1 MSTTADSP
9 DAAPSDASKNAAW
22 RGAADEFLAS
32 TLGRL
37 VAIGLVMAAT
47 TIPSWLVSG
56 LIEERE
62 QRQAGL
68 LEDFKRSWGPEQS
81 LHSPILVVPYRN
93 HPGGPRF
100 FLKIAPNNLKM
111 TTQLTPEERK
121 RGLFHAT
128 VYSAKVAAQGSFRIP
143 SDAKIREM
151 VSDGLLD
158 WRESFVML
166 QPSSL
171 SGMTAGDRFTWEG
184 RQLPWQNCKET
195 VYKGDLCDHGVIVLA
210 YLGLTSAPGPDT
222 AIPFQA
228 SIDVR
233 GTGALRQ
240 LLHGKELDA
249 TVTSSWP
256 SPSFSGTLLPTASTV
271 TGEGFE
277 ARWQTADYT
286 VPALWTT
293 LKIAED
299 ESRASSAVV
308 DLIEAIP
315 TYQMIHR
322 ASKYAILFVVLAF
335 ATYFLFEAISGL
347 RIHLVQYGLM
357 GLSLSLFGLLLLS
370 FSEPLGYP
378 TGYAV
383 SALLV
388 LLQASIYT
396 GAISRRLSHAG
407 IFAAMLAC
415 LFGFLYVVLG
425 LEIYALL
432 VSSVT
437 LFVLLSVLMALAQWV
452 DWSRWAVPEQTQ
464 PSS

>member
-1 MSTTADSP
+1 MSTIADSP
-9 DAAPSDASKNAAW
+9 DAAPSDAPKHPVW
-22 RGAADEFLAS
+22 RGAADEILAS
-32 TLGRL
+32 TLGRFF
-37 VAIGLVMAAT
+37 AIGLVMMAT
-47 TIPSWLVSG
+47 MIPPWLTSG
-56 LIEERE
+56 LVEERE

-93 HPGGPRF
+93 HPGGPRL
-100 FLKIAPNNLKM
+100 FLKITPASLKI
-111 TTQLTPEERK
+111 TTRLTPEERK

-128 VYSAKVAAQGSFRIP
+128 VYSAKIAAQGTFRIP
-143 SDAKIREM
+143 SDAKMKEM
-151 VSDGLLD
+151 VSDSLLD

-171 SGMTAGDRFTWEG
+171 SGMTAADRFVWDG
-184 RQLPWQNCKET
+184 RQLAWQNCRET
-195 VYKGDLCDHGVIVLA
+195 VYKGDLCDRGVIVVA
-210 YLGLTSAPGPDT
+210 NLGLTTVPGPDS

-228 SIDVR
+228 SIDLR

-271 TGEGFE
+271 TAEGFE
-277 ARWQTADYT
+277 ARWQAADYT

-293 LKIAED
+293 PKIIED
-299 ESRASSAVV
+299 DSRASSAAV
-308 DLIEAIP
+308 DLIETIP

-335 ATYFLFEAISGL
+335 AAYFLFEAISGV

-370 FSEPLGYP
+370 LSEPLGYP
-378 TGYAV
+378 IGYAV

-396 GAISRRLSHAG
+396 GAISRRLSHGG
-407 IFAAMLAC
+407 IFAAMLAG
-415 LFGFLYVVLG
+415 LFGFLYLVLG
-425 LEIYALL
+425 LETYALS
-432 VSSVT
+432 VSSLA
-437 LFVLLSVLMALAQWV
+437 LFALLSVLMVLAQWV
-452 DWSRWAVPEQTQ
+452 DWSSFAVPKQTHTS
-464 PSS
+464 P

>member
-1 MSTTADSP
+1 MSTIADSP
-9 DAAPSDASKNAAW
+9 DAAPSDAPKHPW
-22 RGAADEFLAS
+22 PRGMVDEILAS

-37 VAIGLVMAAT
+37 LAIGLVMSAT

-56 LIEERE
+56 LVEERE
-62 QRQAGL
+62 QRQAGV

-100 FLKIAPNNLKM
+100 FLKIAPGNLKL

-128 VYSAKVAAQGSFRIP
+128 VYSAKVGAQGTFRIP

-151 VSDGLLD
+151 VSDALLD

-171 SGMTAGDRFTWEG
+171 SGMTAADRFIWDG
-184 RQLPWQNCKET
+184 RQLPWQNCRET

-210 YLGLTSAPGPDT
+210 YLALTSAPGPDT

-240 LLHGKELDA
+240 LLHGKELDV

-256 SPSFSGTLLPTASTV
+256 SPSFSGTLLPTTSTV
-271 TGEGFE
+271 TSEGFE

-293 LKIAED
+293 QKIAED
-299 ESRASSAVV
+299 DSRAACAVV

-335 ATYFLFEAISGL
+335 AVYFLFEALSGL

-357 GLSLSLFGLLLLS
+357 GLSLALFGLLLLS

-383 SALLV
+383 SSLLV
-388 LLQASIYT
+388 LLQASLYT
-396 GAISRRLSHAG
+396 LAVSRRVSHAG
-407 IFAAMLAC
+407 VFAAMLAF
-415 LFGFLYVVLG
+415 LFCFLYVVLG

-432 VSSVT
+432 VSSLA
-437 LFVLLSVLMALAQWV
+437 LFVLLSVLMALAQWL
-452 DWSRWAVPEQTQ
+452 DWSAWAAPKQT
-464 PSS
+464 

>member
-1 MSTTADSP
+1 MSTTADSSA
-9 DAAPSDASKNAAW
+9 AAPSDAPRNLFS
-22 RGAADEFLAS
+22 RGAVDEILGS

-37 VAIGLVMAAT
+37 LAIGLVMSAT

-56 LIEERE
+56 LVEERE
-62 QRQAGL
+62 QRQAGV

-100 FLKIAPNNLKM
+100 FLKIAPGNLKI
-111 TTQLTPEERK
+111 TTQLAPEERK

-128 VYSAKVAAQGSFRIP
+128 VYSAKVAAQGTFRIP

-151 VSDGLLD
+151 VSDALLD

-171 SGMTAGDRFTWEG
+171 SGMTAADRFIWES
-184 RQLPWQNCKET
+184 RQLPWQNCRET
-195 VYKGDLCDHGVIVLA
+195 VYKGDLCDHGVIILA

-233 GTGALRQ
+233 GTGAFRQ

-256 SPSFSGTLLPTASTV
+256 SPSFSGNLLPTASTV
-271 TGEGFE
+271 TSDGFE

-293 LKIAED
+293 QKIAED
-299 ESRASSAVV
+299 ASRASSAIV

-335 ATYFLFEAISGL
+335 ATYFLFEALSGL
-347 RIHLVQYGLM
+347 RLHLVQYGLM

-370 FSEPLGYP
+370 LSEPLGYP

-383 SALLV
+383 SSLLV
-388 LLQASIYT
+388 LLQASIFT
-396 GAISRRLSHAG
+396 GAVSRRLFHGG
-407 IFAAMLAC
+407 IFAAMLAA
-415 LFGFLYVVLG
+415 LFGFLYLVLG
-425 LEIYALL
+425 LETYALL
-432 VSSVT
+432 VSSLA
-437 LFVLLSVLMALAQWV
+437 LFVLLSVLMVLAQWV
-452 DWSRWAVPEQTQ
+452 DWSAWAAPKQAAG
-464 PSS
+464 

>member
-1 MSTTADSP
+1 MSTIADSP
-9 DAAPSDASKNAAW
+9 VGPASDAPNNAVS
-22 RGAADEFLAS
+22 RGVVDEILAS

-37 VAIGLVMAAT
+37 LAIGVVMSAT
-47 TIPSWLVSG
+47 IIPTWLVSG
-56 LIEERE
+56 LVEERE
-62 QRQAGL
+62 QRQAGV

-93 HPGGPRF
+93 HLGGPRF
-100 FLKIAPNNLKM
+100 FLKIAPGNLKM

-128 VYSAKVAAQGSFRIP
+128 VYSAKVAAQGTFRIP
-143 SDAKIREM
+143 SDTKIKEM
-151 VSDGLLD
+151 LSDGLLD

-171 SGMTAGDRFTWEG
+171 SGMTAGDRFIWDG
-184 RQLPWQNCKET
+184 RQLPWQNCRET

-210 YLGLTSAPGPDT
+210 HLGLTTAPAPDA

-228 SIDVR
+228 SIDLR

-256 SPSFSGTLLPTASTV
+256 SPSFSGSLLPTTSSV
-271 TGEGFE
+271 TADGFE

-293 LKIAED
+293 QKIAED
-299 ESRASSAVV
+299 ASRASSAGV

-335 ATYFLFEAISGL
+335 ATYFLFEAISGV

-357 GLSLSLFGLLLLS
+357 GLSLALFGLLLLS
-370 FSEPLGYP
+370 LSEPLGYP
-378 TGYAV
+378 MGYAV
-383 SALLV
+383 SSLLV
-388 LLQASIYT
+388 LFQASIYT

-415 LFGFLYVVLG
+415 LFGFLYLVLG
-425 LEIYALL
+425 LETYALL
-432 VSSVT
+432 VGSLA
-437 LFVLLSVLMALAQWV
+437 LFVLLSVLMVLAQWV
-452 DWSRWAVPEQTQ
+452 DWSSWAAPK
-464 PSS
+464 PAAP

>member
-1 MSTTADSP
+1 MSTIADSP
-9 DAAPSDASKNAAW
+9 VAPSSDAPKNAVS
-22 RGAADEFLAS
+22 RGTADEILAS

-37 VAIGLVMAAT
+37 LAIGLVMSAT

-56 LIEERE
+56 LVEERE

-68 LEDFKRSWGPEQS
+68 LEDFKRSWGPEQV
-81 LHSPILVVPYRN
+81 LHSPILVVPYRK

-100 FLKIAPNNLKM
+100 FLKIAPSNLKM

-128 VYSAKVAAQGSFRIP
+128 VYSAKVGAQGTFRIP
-143 SDAKIREM
+143 SEAKIKEM

-166 QPSSL
+166 QASSL
-171 SGMTAGDRFTWEG
+171 SGMTTGDRFIWDG
-184 RQLPWQNCKET
+184 RQLPWQNCRET
-195 VYKGDLCDHGVIVLA
+195 VYKGDLCDHSVTVLA
-210 YLGLTSAPGPDT
+210 YLALSAALGPDT
-222 AIPFQA
+222 SVPFQA
-228 SIDVR
+228 SINVR

-249 TVTSSWP
+249 TVSSSWP
-256 SPSFSGTLLPTASTV
+256 SPSFSGNLLPTTSTV
-271 TGEGFE
+271 TADGFE

-286 VPALWTT
+286 APSLWTST
-293 LKIAED
+293 KIAED
-299 ESRASSAVV
+299 DSRASCAVV

-335 ATYFLFEAISGL
+335 ATYFLFEAISGV
-347 RIHLVQYGLM
+347 RINLVQYGLM

-378 TGYAV
+378 MGYAV
-383 SALLV
+383 SSLLV

-396 GAISRRLSHAG
+396 GAISRRLFHAG
-407 IFAAMLAC
+407 IFAAMLAG
-415 LFGFLYVVLG
+415 LFGFLYVMLG

-432 VSSVT
+432 VSSLA
-437 LFVLLSVLMALAQWV
+437 LFVLLSVLMVLAQWV
-452 DWSRWAVPEQTQ
+452 DWSSWAAPKQT
-464 PSS
+464 

>member
-1 MSTTADSP
+1 MSTMADP
-9 DAAPSDASKNAAW
+9 PVAAPSAAPNPGW
-22 RGAADEFLAS
+22 RGAADDILAS
-32 TLGRL
+32 TLGKL

-47 TIPSWLVSG
+47 TIPSWLVAG
-56 LIEERE
+56 LVEERE

-100 FLKIAPNNLKM
+100 FLKIAPSNLKM
-111 TTQLTPEERK
+111 VTQLTPEERK
-121 RGLFHAT
+121 RGLFRAT
-128 VYSAKVAAQGSFRIP
+128 VYSAKVAAQGAFRIP
-143 SDAKIREM
+143 SDAKIKEM
-151 VSDGLLD
+151 TSDGLLD
-158 WRESFVML
+158 WRQGFVML

-171 SGMTAGDRFTWEG
+171 SGMTVGNRFIWDG
-184 RQLPWQNCKET
+184 RQLPWQNCGET

-210 YLGLTSAPGPDT
+210 HLGLTTAPGPDT

-228 SIDVR
+228 GIDLR

-256 SPSFSGTLLPTASTV
+256 SPSFSGTLLPSTSTV
-271 TGEGFE
+271 TADGFE
-277 ARWQTADYT
+277 ARWQTAGYT

-293 LKIAED
+293 QKITED
-299 ESRASSAVV
+299 DSRASSAVV

-315 TYQMIHR
+315 TYQAIHR

-335 ATYFLFEAISGL
+335 AAYFLFEAISGV

-370 FSEPLGYP
+370 LSEPLGYP
-378 TGYAV
+378 IGYAV
-383 SALLV
+383 SSLLV
-388 LLQASIYT
+388 LLQVSIYT
-396 GAISRRLSHAG
+396 GAISRRLPHAG
-407 IFAAMLAC
+407 IFAGMLAG
-415 LFGFLYVVLG
+415 LFGFLYLVLG
-425 LEIYALL
+425 LETYALP
-432 VSSVT
+432 VSSLA
-437 LFVLLSVLMALAQWV
+437 LFVLLSVLMVLAQWV
-452 DWSRWAVPEQTQ
+452 DWSSWAP
-464 PSS
+464 PKHAAP

>member
-1 MSTTADSP
+1 MSTMADSP
-9 DAAPSDASKNAAW
+9 VATPSAARKNAVW

-37 VAIGLVMAAT
+37 LAIGVVMAAT

-68 LEDFKRSWGPEQS
+68 LEDFKRSWGPEQV

-100 FLKIAPNNLKM
+100 FLKIAPSNLKM

-128 VYSAKVAAQGSFRIP
+128 VYSAKVAAQGTFRIP

-171 SGMTAGDRFTWEG
+171 SGMIAADRFIWDG

-210 YLGLTSAPGPDT
+210 HLGLTTAPGPET

-240 LLHGKELDA
+240 LLHGKELDVA
-249 TVTSSWP
+249 VTSSWS

-271 TGEGFE
+271 TADGFE

-293 LKIAED
+293 QKIAED

-378 TGYAV
+378 IGYAV

-396 GAISRRLSHAG
+396 GAISRRLFHAG
-407 IFAAMLAC
+407 IFAAMLAG

-437 LFVLLSVLMALAQWV
+437 LFVLLSVLMVLAQWV
-452 DWSRWAVPEQTQ
+452 DWSRWAAPKHASQ
-464 PSS
+464 

>member
-1 MSTTADSP
+1 MSTIADP
-9 DAAPSDASKNAAW
+9 TDATPSDAPRKPVL
-22 RGAADEFLAS
+22 RGAVDEILAS
-32 TLGRL
+32 TLGKL
-37 VAIGLVMAAT
+37 LAIGVVMLAT

-56 LIEERE
+56 LVEERE

-68 LEDFKRSWGPEQS
+68 LEDFKHSWGPEQL
-81 LHSPILVVPYRN
+81 LHSPILVVPYRVQL
-93 HPGGPRF
+93 GGPRF
-100 FLKIAPNNLKM
+100 FLKIAPHNLKV

-128 VYSAKVAAQGSFRIP
+128 VYSAKVAAQGTFRIP
-143 SDAKIREM
+143 SDAKIKEM

-171 SGMTAGDRFTWEG
+171 SGMTAGDRFIWDG
-184 RQLPWQNCKET
+184 RQLPWQNCRET
-195 VYKGDLCDHGVIVLA
+195 AYKGDLCDRGTIVLA
-210 YLGLTSAPGPDT
+210 YLGLTTAPGPDT

-271 TGEGFE
+271 TADGFE

-335 ATYFLFEAISGL
+335 AAYFLLKPFRVCVSISCN
-347 RIHLVQYGLM
+347 
-357 GLSLSLFGLLLLS
+357 
-370 FSEPLGYP
+370 
-378 TGYAV
+378 T
-383 SALLV
+383 
-388 LLQASIYT
+388 ASW
-396 GAISRRLSHAG
+396 ACRWRCSDCCCSR
-407 IFAAMLAC
+407 C
-415 LFGFLYVVLG
+415 P
-425 LEIYALL
+425 
-432 VSSVT
+432 
-437 LFVLLSVLMALAQWV
+437 
-452 DWSRWAVPEQTQ
+452 SRSDIRWDMP
-464 PSS
+464 

>member
-1 MSTTADSP
+1 MSTMADP
-9 DAAPSDASKNAAW
+9 PVAAPSDAPNPGW
-22 RGAADEFLAS
+22 RGAADDILAS
-32 TLGRL
+32 TLGKL

-47 TIPSWLVSG
+47 TIPSWLVAG
-56 LIEERE
+56 LVEERE

-100 FLKIAPNNLKM
+100 FLKIAPSNLKM
-111 TTQLTPEERK
+111 VTQLTPEERK
-121 RGLFHAT
+121 RGLFRAT
-128 VYSAKVAAQGSFRIP
+128 VYSAKVAAQGAFRIP
-143 SDAKIREM
+143 SDAKIKEM
-151 VSDGLLD
+151 TSDGLLD
-158 WRESFVML
+158 WREGFVML

-171 SGMTAGDRFTWEG
+171 SGMTAGNRFIWDG
-184 RQLPWQNCKET
+184 RQLPWQNCGET

-210 YLGLTSAPGPDT
+210 HLGLTTAPGPDT

-228 SIDVR
+228 GIDLR

-256 SPSFSGTLLPTASTV
+256 SPSFSGTLLPSTSTV
-271 TGEGFE
+271 TADGFE
-277 ARWQTADYT
+277 ARWQTAGYT

-293 LKIAED
+293 QKITED
-299 ESRASSAVV
+299 DSRASSAVV

-315 TYQMIHR
+315 TYQAIHR

-335 ATYFLFEAISGL
+335 AAYFLFEAISGV

-370 FSEPLGYP
+370 LSEPLGYP
-378 TGYAV
+378 IGYAV
-383 SALLV
+383 SSLLV

-396 GAISRRLSHAG
+396 GAISRRLPHAG
-407 IFAAMLAC
+407 IFAGMLAG
-415 LFGFLYVVLG
+415 LFGFLYLVLG
-425 LEIYALL
+425 LETYALP
-432 VSSVT
+432 VSSLA
-437 LFVLLSVLMALAQWV
+437 LFVLLSVLMVLAQWV
-452 DWSRWAVPEQTQ
+452 DWSSWAP
-464 PSS
+464 PKHAAP

>member
-1 MSTTADSP
+1 MSTMADSP
-9 DAAPSDASKNAAW
+9 DAAPKNPVL
-22 RGAADEFLAS
+22 RGAVDEILAS

-56 LIEERE
+56 LVEERE

-68 LEDFKRSWGPEQS
+68 LEDFKSSWGPEQS

-93 HPGGPRF
+93 NPGGPRF
-100 FLKIAPNNLKM
+100 FLKIAPSNLKM

-128 VYSAKVAAQGSFRIP
+128 VYSAKVAAQGAFRIP
-143 SDAKIREM
+143 SDAKFKEM

-166 QPSSL
+166 QPTSL
-171 SGMTAGDRFTWEG
+171 SGMTAADRLIWDG
-184 RQLPWQNCKET
+184 RQLPWQNCRET
-195 VYKGDLCDHGVIVLA
+195 VYKGDLCNHGVIVLA
-210 YLGLTSAPGPDT
+210 NLGLTSAPAPDT

-233 GTGALRQ
+233 GTGAFRQ
-240 LLHGKELDA
+240 LLHGKEIDL

-256 SPSFSGTLLPTASTV
+256 SPSFSGTLLPTTSSV
-271 TGEGFE
+271 TPEGFV

-293 LKIAED
+293 PKITED
-299 ESRASSAVV
+299 NGTRGSSAAV

-335 ATYFLFEAISGL
+335 AAYFLFEAISDV

-370 FSEPLGYP
+370 LSEPLGYP
-378 TGYAV
+378 AGYAV
-383 SALLV
+383 SSLLV

-396 GAISRRLSHAG
+396 GAISRRLTHGG
-407 IFAAMLAC
+407 IFAGMLAC
-415 LFGFLYVVLG
+415 LFGFLYLVLG
-425 LEIYALL
+425 LETYALL
-432 VSSVT
+432 VSSLA

-452 DWSRWAVPEQTQ
+452 DWSAWAAPKQT
-464 PSS
+464 

>member
-1 MSTTADSP
+1 MSTIADSP
-9 DAAPSDASKNAAW
+9 AAAPSDAGNNAVPRA
-22 RGAADEFLAS
+22 AADEFLAS

-37 VAIGLVMAAT
+37 LAIGLVMSAT

-56 LIEERE
+56 LVEERE
-62 QRQAGL
+62 QRQAGV

-100 FLKIAPNNLKM
+100 FLKIAPSNLKM
-111 TTQLTPEERK
+111 TTQLVPEERK

-128 VYSAKVAAQGSFRIP
+128 VYSAKVAAQGTFRIP
-143 SDAKIREM
+143 SDAKIKEM
-151 VSDGLLD
+151 VSDLLD

-171 SGMTAGDRFTWEG
+171 SGMIAADRFIWDG
-184 RQLPWQNCKET
+184 RQLPWQNCRET

-210 YLGLTSAPGPDT
+210 HLGLTTAPAPDA

-256 SPSFSGTLLPTASTV
+256 SPSFSGTLLPTTSAV
-271 TGEGFE
+271 TAEGFE

-293 LKIAED
+293 PKIVED
-299 ESRASSAVV
+299 DSRASSAIV

-335 ATYFLFEAISGL
+335 ATYFLFEAISSV

-370 FSEPLGYP
+370 LSEPLGYP
-378 TGYAV
+378 MGYAV
-383 SALLV
+383 SSLLV

-396 GAISRRLSHAG
+396 GAISRRLFHAG
-407 IFAAMLAC
+407 IFAAMLAG
-415 LFGFLYVVLG
+415 LFGFLYLVLG
-425 LEIYALL
+425 LETYALL
-432 VSSVT
+432 VSSLA
-437 LFVLLSVLMALAQWV
+437 LFVLLSVLMVLAQWV
-452 DWSRWAVPEQTQ
+452 DWSSWAAPKHAAQ
-464 PSS
+464 